1 MDENTVKDIRQ
12 YAKVIVPIEN
22 YDMTKDTRLLIPF
35 TYGEKVGF
43 FNQDLDVV
51 ISPEYITYHGE
62 CYSKDDYIMTV
73 KRIPCFLHLT
83 NIYFYGIIDYQ
94 GTEILPAEYFR
105 IWFPDKGDT
114 LFTVE
119 DKHCKYAVMDNKGN
133 EIIPLGKYTY
143 IDGASHNYFRVKVG
157 GTPNCVEGQEAKW
170 GIINSKGEVVVPLKY
185 DFIQPFYQRDK
196 NQVQLRS
203 YVSDG
208 CHYDYFDILSGTYS
222 IC

>member
-1 MDENTVKDIRQ
+1 MDENTVKDIQ
-12 YAKVIVPIEN
+12 QGAKIIVPIKN
-22 YDMTKDTRLLIPF
+22 YDLSKDSRLLIPF
-35 TYGEKVGF
+35 VYGEKVGF

-51 ISPEYITYHGE
+51 IPPEYITYHGE

-73 KRIPCFLHLT
+73 KRIPHYLGYR
-83 NIYFYGIIDYQ
+83 NIFFYGIIDYQ
-94 GTEILPAEYFR
+94 GKEVLPAEYFR
-105 IWFPDKGDT
+105 IWFPDTSDT

-119 DKHCKYAVMDNKGN
+119 DKHCKYAVMDNKRN

-157 GTPNCVEGQEAKW
+157 GTPDCVEGQEAKW
-170 GIINSKGEVVVPLKY
+170 GIINSKGEEVVPIKY